1 MPHASYCYNQFIN
14 RVSLLHT
21 PAPFLLFR
29 ANCKL
34 VHQRAKM
41 TKRAR
46 DTRLT
51 REQIEAGDYGEE
63 DDNAGGG
70 GMERATAE

>member
-1 MPHASYCYNQFIN
+1 
-14 RVSLLHT
+14 
-21 PAPFLLFR
+21 
-29 ANCKL
+29 
-34 VHQRAKM
+34 M

-63 DDNAGGG
+63 DDNAGLDP
-70 GMERATAE
+70 GMHRATAE